1 MDQQGKDTTVYFLVH
16 IRIHIHIHIHT
27 TSIQF
32 NSIQARS
39 VRPNQIMSENDA
51 PKISAIGA
59 DDPFL

>member
-1 MDQQGKDTTVYFLVH
+1 MDQQGKDTTVHLHSHNFN
-16 IRIHIHIHIHT
+16 
-27 TSIQF
+27 SIQF